1 MRDHFRRL
9 FAYAAWADARAL
21 AAVRATPDPAEG
33 LRLLAHVLAAEHIW
47 LSRLR
52 GTAPS
57 HPVWPALTAD
67 ECAALADENRAGYAA
82 FLDGLADAELAGRVR
97 YRTTTGDEY
106 ETAVAD
112 ILTHAATHGN
122 YHRGQ
127 IARAVRAGGGEPAN
141 TDFITFARQG

>member
-9 FAYAAWADARAL
+9 FAYAAWANARAL
-21 AAVRATPDPAEG
+21 AAVRSTPDPAEG
-33 LRLLAHVLAAEHIW
+33 LRLLGHVLAAEHVW

-52 GTAPS
+52 GTAPA

-67 ECAALADENRAGYAA
+67 ECAGLAEENRAGYAA
-82 FLDGLADAELAGRVR
+82 FLDGLTDEDFPRRVR
-97 YRTTTGDEY
+97 YRTTKGVEY

-112 ILTHAATHGN
+112 ILTHVATHGG

-127 IARAVRAGGGEPAN
+127 IARAVRAGGGVPVD
-141 TDFITFARQG
+141 TDFIIFVREE

>member
-9 FAYAAWADARAL
+9 FAYAAWANGRTL
-21 AAVRATPDPAEG
+21 AAVRATPDAAEG
-33 LRLLAHVLAAEHIW
+33 LRLLAHVLAAEHVW

-52 GTAPS
+52 GTPAA

-67 ECAALADENRAGYAA
+67 ECAALLVENRDGYAA
-82 FLDGLADAELAGRVR
+82 LLADADLARSAR
-97 YRTTTGDEY
+97 YKTTKGVEY

-112 ILTHAATHGN
+112 ILTQVVTHGA

-127 IARAVRAGGGEPAN
+127 IARAVRAAGGAAAE
-141 TDFITFARQG
+141 TDFIAFARES